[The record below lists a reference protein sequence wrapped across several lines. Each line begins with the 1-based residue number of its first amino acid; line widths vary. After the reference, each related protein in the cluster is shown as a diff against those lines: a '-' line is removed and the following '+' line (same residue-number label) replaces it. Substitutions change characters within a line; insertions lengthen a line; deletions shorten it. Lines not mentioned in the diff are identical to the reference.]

1 MQLALSISECQV
13 GPVRQGPHL
22 REHTHSRPSRALYL
36 TTERAIPYPEESL
49 RNG

>member
-22 REHTHSRPSRALYL
+22 REHTLVVRRGH
-36 TTERAIPYPEESL
+36 
-49 RNG
+49 